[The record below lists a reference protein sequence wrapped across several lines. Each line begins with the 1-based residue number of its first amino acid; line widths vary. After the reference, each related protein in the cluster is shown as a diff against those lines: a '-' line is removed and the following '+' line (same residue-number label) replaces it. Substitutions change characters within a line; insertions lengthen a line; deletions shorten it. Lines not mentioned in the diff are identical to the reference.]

1 MPDFNNVNL
10 IRHFQIPLARAA
22 LTPQIQQSLVN
33 MDRIELESEK
43 KTSFTIFARPLGATL
58 EEALR
63 TRSSLT
69 AGTPIL
75 EQMKSSPSTHAAS
88 REDTPHTDASEA
100 APGPPA
106 GQPTCRNTSPL
117 RPVIRAVELAYPATL
132 FNLNILPLTST
143 AISLPADTII
153 EGAIVDGADG
163 SAPVIAAF
171 TTQTGHVITS
181 FGPGQD
187 IKSISFRE
195 VAGISVQRSHPN
207 RDYNSIEVTLRVNRC
222 SLIRGSECRPS
233 SKLESAISAPSDHRT
248 TETAA
253 NMITDL
259 ARTAASANTGI
270 PLAASASSNGGPSA
284 TTIKA
289 HRRTTAC
296 PLSAPGGPSHSG
308 AGSGAAGHS
317 PPSSGSG
324 PAPNAAGFSQNLAAR
339 SAIGRDTTLSDAI
352 SKATDMADR
361 IAGTSTSLQE
371 EDSSERLTTSPPLRI

>member
-1 MPDFNNVNL
+1 M
-10 IRHFQIPLARAA
+10 
-22 LTPQIQQSLVN
+22 QQDERTHPVQMHQWQLQGHQLVN
-33 MDRIELESEK
+33 
-43 KTSFTIFARPLGATL
+43 
-58 EEALR
+58 
-63 TRSSLT
+63 
-69 AGTPIL
+69 
-75 EQMKSSPSTHAAS
+75 
-88 REDTPHTDASEA
+88 
-100 APGPPA
+100 PPA
-106 GQPTCRNTSPL
+106 GTQPRSGLSLLPQNLPTQQLILNIPARLHTAL
-117 RPVIRAVELAYPATL
+117 PVISQTNCVLWDQELVSRLSRL
-132 FNLNILPLTST
+132 FNLNVLPPTST

-153 EGAIVDGADG
+153 EGTIVDGADG

-195 VAGISVQRSHPN
+195 VAGISVQGSHPN

-284 TTIKA
+284 TTSKGALINDFDKTKEVPQA
-289 HRRTTAC
+289 LWRIGPPRDHGLP
-296 PLSAPGGPSHSG
+296 PLLLLVALVTL
-308 AGSGAAGHS
+308 ALV
-317 PPSSGSG
+317 
-324 PAPNAAGFSQNLAAR
+324 PAP
-339 SAIGRDTTLSDAI
+339 RDT
-352 SKATDMADR
+352 
-361 IAGTSTSLQE
+361 
-371 EDSSERLTTSPPLRI
+371 PLLVVEAALPQMQQNFHRT